1 MPLHE
6 RLQVNMINANMDR
19 TSKLHLKQHP
29 RVKAGAVWTKES
41 QEWGGL
47 AGELGFGADEME
59 DETDEPDSG
68 AIDGEGD

>member
-1 MPLHE
+1 
-6 RLQVNMINANMDR
+6 MINANIDR

-47 AGELGFGADEME
+47 AGELGFGADDM
-59 DETDEPDSG
+59 DEPDSDDL
-68 AIDGEGD
+68 DGEAAD